1 VPADRRQNGLFQVLG
16 GGGFL
21 PLKGRGA
28 VAQMLLCPCR
38 RKSGA
43 RDYNIRKNVLKST
56 RMKRLFCSLAI
67 FFFFFRIAGALSP
80 AYSPAEKKI
89 FEQLNQERKK
99 AGLPELEWNDLAA
112 EAARRHATL
121 LAGNGKLSHQFS
133 GEPSLP
139 ERLGATGARF
149 TLAAEN
155 VALTDD
161 VEDVHPALM
170 NSPGH
175 RANMLGPSYTAVG
188 IGVIEEK
195 GRFYVTQ
202 DFILR
207 VPVYSEEQFSAA
219 LLAAFVSA
227 RKSEGR
233 AVAAQTDSYLHD
245 LACSTEGDAASLAGR
260 VSGRYVVVFNSSE
273 PHHVPEQMLKAAA
286 MPNYRRMSFG
296 ACFRPDKEHGY
307 GNFWVVAVFDTDPS

>member
-1 VPADRRQNGLFQVLG
+1 MSFP
-16 GGGFL
+16 
-21 PLKGRGA
+21 A
-28 VAQMLLCPCR
+28 VAAPVKFIVMR
-38 RKSGA
+38 RFLSVA
-43 RDYNIRKNVLKST
+43 VCFLVFL
-56 RMKRLFCSLAI
+56 RME
-67 FFFFFRIAGALSP
+67 ALP
-80 AYSPAEKKI
+80 TYSPAEKRV
-89 FEQLNQERKK
+89 FEQLNQEREK
-99 AGLPELEWNDLAA
+99 AGLPALEWNDLAA

-139 ERLGATGARF
+139 ERLGATGVRF

-219 LLAAFVSA
+219 LLEVLVSG

-233 AVAAQTDSYLHD
+233 TTAARNDPYLHE
-245 LACSTEGDAASLAGR
+245 LACSTDGDAASLAGR

-273 PHHVPEQMLKAAA
+273 PHRLPEQMMKA
-286 MPNYRRMSFG
+286 PPYSHMSFG
-296 ACFRPDKEHGY
+296 VCFRPDKEHGY
-307 GNFWVVAVFDTDPS
+307 GNFWIVAVFGPDPS